1 MSANQIQ
8 FAQIYVLKDKVTC
21 ENEAKVGKNSFISSS
36 ISSSDTASSVV
47 VVVVLKVDVITV
59 SSSPKSKS
67 NWSDG
72 IFKTRLNN

>member
-47 VVVVLKVDVITV
+47 VVVLKVDVITV